1 MNRRQTSAP
10 TGRKEMTAPVRV
22 AASEGVLRADLDPHE
37 VSESLISETYG
48 AQVVGQKLRR
58 ATT

>member
-1 MNRRQTSAP
+1 
-10 TGRKEMTAPVRV
+10 MTAPVRV

-37 VSESLISETYG
+37 VSESLIGETYG